1 MSLDQLSDVTISSN
15 CLPSLNILS
24 RQIVIGLP
32 FLKPLKKYGTK
43 LSVGGGGRVYLTYGD
58 FITKISRIDKFPM
71 SIAMVLFAREG
82 YAVCENWAFS
92 PG

>member
-43 LSVGGGGRVYLTYGD
+43 LSVAGGGGGGGGGGLLSMLRSDWLSYY
-58 FITKISRIDKFPM
+58 
-71 SIAMVLFAREG
+71 
-82 YAVCENWAFS
+82 
-92 PG
+92 